1 VEREASMK
9 NITITLDEDT
19 AGWARLRAASRGI
32 SVSRL
37 IRELLQSQMRR
48 DADYEEAMRR
58 YFATAPRCL
67 RGPGERYPTRE
78 EIYDRPVLRR

>member
-1 VEREASMK
+1 MK
-9 NITITLDEDT
+9 NITITLDEAT
-19 AGWARLRAASRGI
+19 AGWARLQAASRGM

-37 IRELLQSQMRR
+37 IGELLQSQMRR

-58 YFATAPRCL
+58 YFAKEPQCL

-78 EIYDRPVLRR
+78 EIHDRPGLRR